1 MPTVKKWTGCV
12 INGSTSTPMARSKH
26 IALKPPM
33 IYDPNVS
40 LVLVGGERR
49 NTKQEETKKREE
61 RRERRRRERDPPL
74 PPSNN
79 HLSLLPSIAT
89 KALQVLVLVGVKDGR
104 KNKS

>member
-1 MPTVKKWTGCV
+1 MDRLRDQWFDEHPDGAFKAYRLK
-12 INGSTSTPMARSKH
+12 TPDDLRPKR
-26 IALKPPM
+26 KPGP
-33 IYDPNVS
+33 S
-40 LVLVGGERR
+40 GGERR
-49 NTKQEETKKREE
+49 NTKQIRRDKKKEKREE
-61 RRERRRRERDPPL
+61 REEGERERDPPL

>member
-40 LVLVGGERR
+40 LVLVG
-49 NTKQEETKKREE
+49 
-61 RRERRRRERDPPL
+61 
-74 PPSNN
+74 
-79 HLSLLPSIAT
+79 
-89 KALQVLVLVGVKDGR
+89 VKGGR